1 MKELYVARPT
11 YAILL
16 TDLVLYLVAL
26 KDRRPDLAERARQ
39 AIQGGRYY
47 EQN

>member
-1 MKELYVARPT
+1 MKALKTVRPT

-16 TDLVLYLVAL
+16 ADLVLYLVAL
-26 KDRRPDLAERARQ
+26 KDRRPDLAEHARQ
-39 AIQGGRYY
+39 AIQKGHYY